1 MRPTVNAKT
10 YAVAGVGLFGMK
22 YLLDR
27 MVAIHVFHR
36 SWSLFDY
43 LDPFGPVRT
52 LATLDPRARSFA
64 ATMLAIALPFIAMG
78 VALTFKRLR
87 SAALPWWERAAP
99 LRPCPSCA
107 RRTRGSR
114 F

>member
-1 MRPTVNAKT
+1 MNMPSTVNAKT
-10 YAVAGVGLFGMK
+10 YALAGISLFGVK

-27 MVAIHVFHR
+27 TVAVNGFHR

-64 ATMLAIALPFIAMG
+64 AAMLAIALPFIAVG
-78 VALTFKRLR
+78 VALTLKRLR
-87 SAALPWWERAAP
+87 SAALPW
-99 LRPCPSCA
+99 
-107 RRTRGSR
+107 
-114 F
+114 